1 MVSSTNHMTEK
12 ERLLKTLHRR
22 PVDRAPFV
30 IPAGLVAAPLVGA
43 PSFCKEDASSLAGLS
58 VTMRHVTGAENL
70 ALPHTMR
77 VLSSS
82 LGGENDQPGGAHMEV
97 DYPLE
102 GVCQWRRL
110 ADTEPFGDRR
120 VVATVECMEI
130 LSKGYPEVPVIGD
143 VPAPLSLAVGLVSAE
158 KVLLSAVREKEV
170 LCSFLSFLTDIIE
183 EYALA
188 LVEAG
193 ADVVFVKDEFSAL
206 LGERLFSAISLPFLN
221 ALAER
226 VQKRVPVILHLC
238 GEVASVVEAAGRSGV
253 RGLSVDTVVSM
264 AELRGALPE
273 TTLMGGVCVKALS
286 GDEPFRQ
293 VESLLAAT
301 YDSMEAHIVA
311 PSCGLMDR
319 ASLERLAM
327 VKPMLF

>member
-12 ERLLKTLHRR
+12 ERLLNTLHGR

-43 PSFCKEDASSLAGLS
+43 TFCKEDGSSLAGLS
-58 VTMRHVTGAENL
+58 VRMRHVTGAENL

-77 VLSSS
+77 VLSSA
-82 LGGENDQPGGAHMEV
+82 LGGERDQPAGAHPEV

-102 GVCQWRRL
+102 SVCQWRRL
-110 ADTEPFGDRR
+110 ADTETFRDRG

-130 LSKGYPEVPVIGD
+130 LSRGYPDVPVVGD
-143 VPAPLSLAVGLVSAE
+143 VPAPVSLAVGLVSAE

-193 ADVVFVKDEFSAL
+193 ADVVFVKDEFSSL
-206 LGERLFSAISLPFLN
+206 LGERLFSAISLPFVHV
-221 ALAER
+221 LAER

-238 GEVASVVEAAGRSGV
+238 GDVASVVEAAGRSGV
-253 RGLSVDTVVSM
+253 RGISVDTGASM
-264 AELRGALPE
+264 VELGRALPG
-273 TTLMGGVCVKALS
+273 TTLMGGVCVDALS

-301 YDSMEAHIVA
+301 YDSMGAHIVA

-319 ASLERLAM
+319 ALLERLAI
-327 VKPMLF
+327 VKSMLF